1 MTERFQKAKEDA
13 LKFLKSADHMLTQ
26 TYPLVK
32 DPKLLLAVLNNI
44 SITLEHI
51 MSAVLYYDRIY
62 RRIPPFYDN
71 FESKFN
77 IFKMKSAPMNKM
89 TEMVAFVHE
98 INELVSRHKHS
109 PVEFSRKDAFVICDD
124 DYRMRTISVQMLHDY
139 VEKTK
144 RFYSQMEETVRNLDE
159 RSFV

>member
-1 MTERFQKAKEDA
+1 MSEKFQKAKDDA

-32 DPKLLLAVLNNI
+32 DPKLLLAVLNNLSI
-44 SITLEHI
+44 SLEHI

-77 IFKMKSAPMNKM
+77 IFKLKSAPMNKL
-89 TEMVAFVHE
+89 TEMVAFIHE
-98 INELVSRHKHS
+98 INELVKKHKHS
-109 PVEFSRKDAFVICDD
+109 PVEFSRKDAFVICDES
-124 DYRMRTISVQMLHDY
+124 YKMKTITIEMLHEY

-144 RFYSQMEETVRNLDE
+144 GFYSKMEEIVRNLDE